1 MSQKNKNIKK
11 EKKSSKN
18 SNISENL
25 SNEEIVNNNQR
36 QGVHLLGN
44 NIKEENFSNNNNN
57 LIKNNKKNKTKKG
70 VEQSKNNNE
79 NEHKQKE
86 EKKKIFI
93 KTKIVDEVPKD
104 QILENKIKNVYHKI
118 VYVFHNKD
126 YFLTVKPELK
136 IINMINKIKKQLNIE
151 NETISLK
158 YKDNEITEKY
168 NDFTVKQFF
177 NFPQNKSRPILYV
190 KIKRIINNYSND
202 NLSSEIEKYSI
213 FYKRNYDN
221 KIKIS
226 NFPLMTDL
234 NLGTNDEIYNI
245 INTFLKEN
253 NIVSDFT
260 CERQEEKP
268 KNNNNNEIKVI
279 VPMENNDSQSNNEM
293 PIINDT
299 NNILQENKNESNN
312 KNTIS
317 YIIGFPSPDIAFDF
331 NRYLNTVR
339 LMNPTFKN
347 IKIQVLLSKKKS
359 QKKNKKLNDDE
370 YNKKNYQYNY
380 NYRYGTALNY
390 DEPDLDKRN
399 IEILNVIRNNF
410 LNNKMNS
417 LMKGNNSC
425 GYLSISSPYST
436 PYDESIKDK
445 RENKK
450 KWLNPQGFISSVN
463 KYSGVHL

>member
-168 NDFTVKQFF
+168 NEFTVKQFF

-226 NFPLMTDL
+226 NFPLITDL
-234 NLGTNDEIYNI
+234 NLGTNDELYNI

-399 IEILNVIRNNF
+399 IEILSVIRNNF